1 MNNEKRVTVL
11 EPINI
16 KALYTQKS
24 ETPKLKVA
32 AYARVSTE
40 QDEQQSSYEAQVD
53 YYRKYI
59 RSNPEWEFVG
69 IYADEGITGT
79 NTKKRDGF
87 NSMINDAKAGK
98 IDLIL
103 TKSISRFARNTV
115 DTLQTV
121 RELSALNIEV
131 IFEKEGIRTLDK
143 QCEVMLTIMS
153 SLAQEE
159 SRSISENV
167 RWGMQKSMQD
177 GNISLP
183 YKRFLGYKKGDD
195 GRPEIVPEEAEVV
208 RDIYR
213 MFLDGKTIR
222 TIADELTRRGIK
234 TPGGKDNWAVSTVKS
249 ILSNEKYKGDALRQ
263 KTYTVDYLSK
273 TVRKNNGEVKQY
285 YVSNSHDAI
294 VDEDTFNL
302 VQAELA
308 RRSKFKSALRDNS
321 VFSTKIICGECGYF
335 YGRKTLHSTSEKHRK
350 VVWYCNRR
358 YDGEEKCSTPSI
370 SEPDI
375 EKYYL
380 IALKRLLSDKESHIA
395 DCNAKLNNESA
406 LAQLKEDRFQAEITL
421 ETLMTDIQALV
432 QENARKSQDQQKY
445 REKFNKLVERIDKQK
460 TLIADLKAEEL
471 KMVGMREKLNRFIE
485 ALARCEGVMEFTEQD
500 WGGLV
505 ECVVVKPDTL
515 TFEFKDNSK
524 IEVAIQP

>member
-1 MNNEKRVTVL
+1 MNNAKRVTVW
-11 EPINI
+11 EPIDI
-16 KALYTQKS
+16 QAMCEEES
-24 ETPKLKVA
+24 EIPKLKVA

-53 YYRKYI
+53 YYGKYI
-59 RSNPEWEFVG
+59 RSNPAWEFVG

-87 NSMINDAKAGK
+87 NRMVADAKAGK

-121 RELSALNIEV
+121 RELSALKIEV

-183 YKRFLGYKKGDD
+183 YKRFLGYKKGED
-195 GRPEIVPEEAEVV
+195 GRPEIVPEEAEII

-222 TIADELTRRGIK
+222 TIADILTERGIK
-234 TPGGKDNWAVSTVKS
+234 TPGGKDRWSVSTVKS

-285 YVSNSHDAI
+285 YVSNSHEAI
-294 VDEDTFNL
+294 IDEDTFNL
-302 VQAELA
+302 VQAELE
-308 RRSKFKSALRDNS
+308 RRSNFRSALRDNS
-321 VFSTKIICGECGYF
+321 IFSTKIICGECGYF
-335 YGRKTLHSTSEKHRK
+335 YGRKVLHSNSKKHRK
-350 VVWYCNRR
+350 VVWYCNHR
-358 YDGEEKCSTPSI
+358 YDGDEKCASPSI
-370 SEPDI
+370 SESDI
-375 EKYYL
+375 KKYYL
-380 IALKRLLSDKESHIA
+380 EALEKLLSNKDSYIA
-395 DCNAKLNNESA
+395 ECQERLENEDI
-406 LAQLKEDRFQAEITL
+406 LVQLKETRLQAEISL
-421 ETLMTDIQALV
+421 ENLMVEIQELV
-432 QENARKSQDQQKY
+432 HENARKSQDQQRY
-445 REKFNKLVERIDKQK
+445 RAKFNKFVQQIDEQK
-460 TLIADLKAEEL
+460 KRIADLKAEEL
-471 KMVGMREKLNRFIE
+471 KTVGMREKLHRFVE
-485 ALARCEGVMEFTEQD
+485 TLENYQDVTVFTEQE
-500 WGGLV
+500 WNNLV
-505 ECVVVKPDTL
+505 ERIVVKPDSL
-515 TFEFKDNSK
+515 DFEFKNGEK
-524 IEVAIQP
+524 IKITI

>member
-1 MNNEKRVTVL
+1 MNDKHVTVL

-16 KALYTQKS
+16 QPLHTGIL
-24 ETPKLKVA
+24 ENPKRKVA

-53 YYRKYI
+53 YYSRYI
-59 RSNPEWEFVG
+59 RSNPDWEFVG

-79 NTKKRDGF
+79 NIKKRDGF
-87 NSMINDAKAGK
+87 KRMIADAKAGK
-98 IDLIL
+98 IELIL

-121 RELSALNIEV
+121 RELSALGIEV
-131 IFEKEGIRTLDK
+131 IFEKEGIHTLDK

-183 YKRFLGYKKGDD
+183 YKRFLGYRKGDD
-195 GRPEIVPEEAEVV
+195 GRPEVVPEEAEIV
-208 RDIYR
+208 RDIYQ

-222 TIADELTRRGIK
+222 TIADSLTERGIK
-234 TPGGKDNWAVSTVKS
+234 TPGGKAKWHVSTIKS

-285 YVSNSHDAI
+285 YVSNSHEAI
-294 VDEDTFNL
+294 IDEDTFNL

-308 RRSKFKSALRDNS
+308 KRQGFRAALRDNS
-321 VFSTKIICGECGYF
+321 VFSNKIVCGECGSF
-335 YGRKTLHSTSEKHRK
+335 YGRKTLHSNDEKHRK
-350 VVWYCNRR
+350 IVWYCNRK
-358 YDGEEKCSTPSI
+358 YDGDQMCSTPAIAESI
-370 SEPDI
+370 IQTRFE
-375 EKYYL
+375 E
-380 IALKRLLSDKESHIA
+380 ALSKILVDKKKHIA
-395 DCNAKLNNESA
+395 DCQAKLDDDET
-406 LAQLKEDRFQAEITL
+406 LAQIKTDRQRAELELEQLMAEI
-421 ETLMTDIQALV
+421 QGLV
-432 QENARKSQDQQKY
+432 RENARKSQNQQKY
-445 REKFNKLVERIDKQK
+445 REKFNALVQRIETQKATVSKLKDKELQ
-460 TLIADLKAEEL
+460 LIGA
-471 KMVGMREKLNRFIE
+471 REKYRRFIK
-485 ALARCEGVMEFTEQD
+485 ALEQCGESASFNEQLWSD
-500 WGGLV
+500 II
-505 ECVVVKPDTL
+505 ERVVVDSSSL
-515 TFEFKDNSK
+515 TYEFKNGT
-524 IEVAIQP
+524 AIKTEI

>member
-1 MNNEKRVTVL
+1 MYAEEEARSASEN
-11 EPINI
+11 
-16 KALYTQKS
+16 QKWRIQKMFA
-24 ETPKLKVA
+24 EGRPNTGRMLGYYLK
-32 AYARVSTE
+32 
-40 QDEQQSSYEAQVD
+40 
-53 YYRKYI
+53 
-59 RSNPEWEFVG
+59 
-69 IYADEGITGT
+69 
-79 NTKKRDGF
+79 DG
-87 NSMINDAKAGK
+87 
-98 IDLIL
+98 
-103 TKSISRFARNTV
+103 
-115 DTLQTV
+115 Q
-121 RELSALNIEV
+121 
-131 IFEKEGIRTLDK
+131 
-143 QCEVMLTIMS
+143 LTI
-153 SLAQEE
+153 
-159 SRSISENV
+159 I
-167 RWGMQKSMQD
+167 
-177 GNISLP
+177 
-183 YKRFLGYKKGDD
+183 
-195 GRPEIVPEEAEVV
+195 PEEAEIV
-208 RDIYR
+208 RMIFDDYLSGMGRLAISKKLNE
-213 MFLDGKTIR
+213 MSIPTV
-222 TIADELTRRGIK
+222 RG
-234 TPGGKDNWAVSTVKS
+234 TGEWREGS
-249 ILSNEKYKGDALRQ
+249 IFRILHNEKYTGDMLLQ

-302 VQAELA
+302 VQAKLA

-395 DCNAKLNNESA
+395 DCNTKLNNESA
-406 LAQLKEDRFQAEITL
+406 LAQLKEERFQAEITL
-421 ETLMTDIQALV
+421 EALMTDIQALV

-460 TLIADLKAEEL
+460 ALIADLKAEEL

-500 WGGLV
+500 WGDLV

>member
-1 MNNEKRVTVL
+1 
-11 EPINI
+11 
-16 KALYTQKS
+16 
-24 ETPKLKVA
+24 
-32 AYARVSTE
+32 
-40 QDEQQSSYEAQVD
+40 
-53 YYRKYI
+53 
-59 RSNPEWEFVG
+59 
-69 IYADEGITGT
+69 
-79 NTKKRDGF
+79 
-87 NSMINDAKAGK
+87 
-98 IDLIL
+98 
-103 TKSISRFARNTV
+103 
-115 DTLQTV
+115 
-121 RELSALNIEV
+121 
-131 IFEKEGIRTLDK
+131 
-143 QCEVMLTIMS
+143 MLTIMS

-234 TPGGKDNWAVSTVKS
+234 TPGDKDNWAVSTIKS

-395 DCNAKLNNESA
+395 DCNTKLNNESA

-460 TLIADLKAEEL
+460 ALIADLKAEEL

-500 WGGLV
+500 WGDLV

>member
-1 MNNEKRVTVL
+1 
-11 EPINI
+11 
-16 KALYTQKS
+16 
-24 ETPKLKVA
+24 
-32 AYARVSTE
+32 
-40 QDEQQSSYEAQVD
+40 
-53 YYRKYI
+53 
-59 RSNPEWEFVG
+59 
-69 IYADEGITGT
+69 
-79 NTKKRDGF
+79 
-87 NSMINDAKAGK
+87 
-98 IDLIL
+98 
-103 TKSISRFARNTV
+103 
-115 DTLQTV
+115 
-121 RELSALNIEV
+121 
-131 IFEKEGIRTLDK
+131 
-143 QCEVMLTIMS
+143 
-153 SLAQEE
+153 
-159 SRSISENV
+159 
-167 RWGMQKSMQD
+167 MQKRMQD

-335 YGRKTLHSTSEKHRK
+335 YGRKTLRSTSEKHRK

-395 DCNAKLNNESA
+395 DCKTKLNNESA

-432 QENARKSQDQQKY
+432 QEHARKSQDQQKY

-460 TLIADLKAEEL
+460 ALIADLKAEEL

-485 ALARCEGVMEFTEQD
+485 ALARCEGVMKFTEQD

-505 ECVVVKPDTL
+505 ECVVEKPDTL